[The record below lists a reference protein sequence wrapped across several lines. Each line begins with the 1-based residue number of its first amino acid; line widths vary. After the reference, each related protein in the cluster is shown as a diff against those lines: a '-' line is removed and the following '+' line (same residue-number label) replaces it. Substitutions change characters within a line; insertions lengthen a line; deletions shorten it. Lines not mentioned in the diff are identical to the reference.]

1 MTLPA
6 SFGGNNA
13 SVAHSSLTTF
23 VPLGMGANRSGSG
36 VTTEAQVQLRN
47 EIGSNYNNLGVCIIT
62 IAGTPATATF
72 TVRRATSN
80 TNVAVSITGTG
91 QFQDLTHTAAF
102 SAASLVDGSLVMT
115 GGSFPA
121 ITIGTY
127 IGCQTGTTVFNT
139 LMSAAP
145 GGANSV
151 AASLTRFFPLNGMDS
166 NTNGSFSAT
175 EAVYNVLTAMR
186 SAGTASNYQ
195 VVVGSNTSTNAV
207 TTTFRVSGVSGNQ
220 TLSLTAATTGLF
232 EDATH
237 TDTYA
242 ATDTINGQWVT
253 GAGTSNTAP
262 TVLGVCLSPSASA
275 YDLAGG
281 NGYTTSSSTLSTSA
295 PSYFPILGSDKA
307 SYEATE
313 ANAQVNF
320 PHNGSFSHLRY
331 GVTGSAGTSGTMTG
345 TFRKNGASGNQSV
358 SIANN
363 TTGLFEDTTHTDS
376 VATNDL
382 VNSEISGLTGGT
394 VVVARWMSTVTSAA
408 TETGVGGMTFSGV
421 SFAGQ
426 SYDYTTKTLFITSG
440 TTFTVPSDFNT
451 ALNTAEA
458 YGSGGNGAAG
468 TVNGAP
474 GGGGGSGGY
483 SIALNVPLIP
493 GSTATVQIGVAGVG
507 PAAGNDTF
515 LKDSNGTTQLLAQS
529 AANGTAS
536 TGGAAAPVGRAVGS
550 TTRGGRAGG
559 AASVTTAAAGG
570 GGAGGSGPA
579 GLGGGAPATASGH
592 MGGTGG
598 SGANAGSATAGVAG
612 GTTNGGA
619 GGTGPLGDA
628 GGSGGTAAASAGN
641 GTNGSGGGGGSIAFP
656 NGGNGSQE
664 NLYTATTGGALAGPG
679 SGGGGGGNGAT
690 AGNGGN
696 AGGYGA
702 GGGGGAANATTAG
715 TGGTGAPGIIVIRYV
730 PAEDAVGGMAF
741 GGISFNAA
749 GTDTRTAHAA
759 LTFGGIA
766 FSAAGSAQNKTVGG
780 MAFNGLSFNGL
791 AADRHTGTVLMT
803 FGGIGFAAHAA
814 DARPSSGLMT
824 FGGVAFNAVGA
835 VEHGAAGG
843 MNFGSM
849 GIQANGA
856 VRKVGA
862 ALLSFGGIAFDA
874 AAASAI
880 GAQGGMHFGGVAF
893 GATGAVTQVA
903 GQGLMSFPGISIQA
917 TGFNVVKNGLRQFWT
932 R

>member
-13 SVAHSSLTTF
+13 SVGHTSLTTF
-23 VPLGMGANRSGSG
+23 MSLGMGMNRSGTG
-36 VTTEAQVQLRN
+36 TTTEAPVQLKN
-47 EIGSNYNNLGVCIIT
+47 EIASVFNNLGICVIAV
-62 IAGTPATATF
+62 AGTPSSTTF
-72 TVRRATSN
+72 TIRAATTN
-80 TNVAVSITGTG
+80 TALTISTGSATG
-91 QFQDLTHTAAF
+91 QFQDLTHSATFAAGNLV
-102 SAASLVDGSLVMT
+102 SASLVMT
-115 GGSFPA
+115 GGSFPST
-121 ITIGTY
+121 TIGTY
-127 IGCQTGTTVFNT
+127 IGCQTGNTVFNN

-145 GGANSV
+145 GGSNSV
-151 AASLTRFFPLNGMDS
+151 AASLTRFFPLCGMDS
-166 NTNGSFSAT
+166 NTPGYFSAT

-186 SAGTASNYQ
+186 TAGTASNYQ
-195 VVVGSNTSTNAV
+195 IVVGANTSTNAV

-220 TLSLTAATTGLF
+220 TISLTAATTGLF

-281 NGYTTSSSTLSTSA
+281 NGYTSTSTLSTSG
-295 PSYFPILGSDKA
+295 PTYFPILGSDKA
-307 SYEATE
+307 SNQTTE

-320 PHNGSFSHLRY
+320 PHTGSFSHLRY
-331 GVTGSAGTSGTMTG
+331 GVTANSGAAGTMTAV
-345 TFRKNGASGNQSV
+345 FRKNSANGNQSI
-358 SIANN
+358 SITNN

-376 VATNDL
+376 VATSNI
-382 VNSEISGLTGGT
+382 VNSEISGLTSGS
-394 VVVARWMSTVTSAA
+394 VNVARWMNTITSAA
-408 TETGVGGMTFSGV
+408 TETGVGGMAFGGV

-426 SYDYTTKTLFITSG
+426 SYDHATKTLFITSG

-493 GSTATVQIGVAGVG
+493 GSTATVQIAVAGSG
-507 PAAGNDTF
+507 STSANDTF
-515 LKDSNGTTQLLAQS
+515 LKDSGGTTRVLAQS
-529 AANGTAS
+529 GGNGSAS
-536 TGGAAAPVGRAVGS
+536 TGGTGPGTGRAVGN
-550 TTRGGRAGG
+550 TITGGRAGG
-559 AASVTTAAAGG
+559 AASATTAAAGG

-766 FSAAGSAQNKTVGG
+766 FSAAGSAQNKTNGTLS
-780 MAFNGLSFNGL
+780 FKGLSFNGL
-791 AADRHTGTVLMT
+791 AVDRHTGTVLMT
-803 FGGIGFAAHAA
+803 FGGVGFAAHAA

-824 FGGVAFNAVGA
+824 FSGVAFNAVGA

-903 GQGLMSFPGISIQA
+903 GQGLMSFHGISIQA